1 MGIFQELVIVLAVA
15 VVLVGI
21 LRRLSLP
28 PILGYLLAGTVVGP
42 FALGLFNDVK
52 DLDFIAEFGVVF
64 LLFAIGLELS
74 FPKLIAMRRS
84 LLGLG
89 GLQVLICTLLATG
102 LAKYAGLSLGA
113 ALTSAGALTLSSTAV
128 VTKLLIEQDELH
140 QEHGKMSLGILL
152 FQDLAAIPFLI
163 LIPAL
168 GVSADASVSIQA
180 KLLSTVLTGG
190 ALFIVMLGIG
200 HWLLKPVLHFV
211 AAAKSS
217 ELLMLTALLVVLG
230 SAFLTEHYGLS
241 MALGAFLAGVMIAET
256 EYVHQIE
263 SDILSFRDVLLGLFF
278 ITVGMHVNLN
288 TLYDD
293 FGWVLAITTSLI
305 FSKFLVIWLLGYLTK
320 ASPIA
325 SIRTGLVLAQ
335 GGEFGFAL
343 LSLAQTGR
351 VIDSHSNQILVSS
364 IFLSIIIS
372 PILIK
377 YNARLASWL
386 GKLFSPSSQYEP
398 LEAIQFENLHIKDHV
413 VICGYGRVGQT
424 LARFLEHEGIPFI
437 GLDLDPVRL
446 KEVKAAGEPVYYG
459 DATDLSVLESCHIKE
474 ASLLLVAF
482 KDALRAEKIIKRAK
496 SLRPTLPIL
505 IRTEDDK
512 YLERLQEAGA
522 AEVIPE
528 KLESSLMLASHM
540 LVLLGIPANKVQQQI
555 FEVKASRYK
564 ILQSFYAGTADAEA
578 LEEQT
583 GQSQLHAIELTEG
596 AYAVD
601 RTLADLQ
608 DEEPCIAI
616 NNFSRGGY
624 KCESP
629 AADTIF
635 QVGDIIVLQGSIDK
649 IHKAEEKLLS
659 G

>member
-15 VVLVGI
+15 VVLVGF
-21 LRRLSLP
+21 LRRLHLP
-28 PILGYLLAGTVVGP
+28 PILGYLIAGTVVGP
-42 FALGLFNDVK
+42 FGLGLFTDVE

-89 GLQVLICTLLATG
+89 GLQVLICTVLAAG
-102 LAKYAGLSLGA
+102 LAKYAGLSWGA
-113 ALTSAGALTLSSTAV
+113 SLAAAGALTLSSTAV
-128 VTKLLIEQDELH
+128 VTKLMIEQDELH
-140 QEHGKMSLGILL
+140 QEHGKMALGILL

-168 GVSADASVSIQA
+168 GVSANASVSIQA
-180 KLLSTVLTGG
+180 QLLETVLTGG
-190 ALFIVMLGIG
+190 ALFIVMLGFG
-200 HWLLKPVLHFV
+200 HWLLRPILHFV
-211 AAAKSS
+211 AAARSS

-230 SAFLTEHYGLS
+230 SAFLTEHFHLS

-263 SDILSFRDVLLGLFF
+263 SDILPFRDVLLGLFF
-278 ITVGMHVNLN
+278 ITVGMYVNIN
-288 TLYDD
+288 TLLDD
-293 FGWVLAITTSLI
+293 FEWVISITAGLI
-305 FSKFLVIWLLGYLTK
+305 FVKFVVIWLLGYFTK

-343 LSLAQTGR
+343 LSLAQVGK
-351 VIDSHSNQILVSS
+351 VIDVRSNQILVSS
-364 IFLSIIIS
+364 IFLSIAIS
-372 PILIK
+372 PFLIK
-377 YNARLASWL
+377 YNARFASWL
-386 GKLFSPSSQYEP
+386 GKLFSPNSEFEP
-398 LEAIQFENLHIKDHV
+398 IEAIESENLDIKDHV

-446 KEVKAAGEPVYYG
+446 KEAKAAGEPVYYG
-459 DATDLSVLESCHIKE
+459 DASDLSVLESCHIEE
-474 ASLLLVAF
+474 ARLLLIAF
-482 KDALRAEKIIKRAK
+482 KDPLRADKIIKRAK

-505 IRTEDDK
+505 VRTEDDK
-512 YLERLQEAGA
+512 HLESLLEAGA
-522 AEVIPE
+522 TEVIPE

-540 LVLLGIPANKVQQQI
+540 LVLLGVPGSKVQQQI

-564 ILQSFYAGTADAEA
+564 MLQSFYVGTEDVETIEDQAE
-578 LEEQT
+578 
-583 GQSQLHAIELTEG
+583 QSQLHAIELTEG
-596 AYAVD
+596 AYAIG
-601 RTLADLQ
+601 RTLSDLQ
-608 DEEPCIAI
+608 QETPCISI
-616 NNFSRGGY
+616 NTFSRSGY
-624 KCESP
+624 KCETP

-635 QVGDIIVLQGSIDK
+635 QIGDIIVLQGSQDK
-649 IHKAEEKLLS
+649 IHTAEEKLLS

>member
-15 VVLVGI
+15 VVLVAL
-21 LRRLSLP
+21 LRRLHLP
-28 PILGYLLAGTVVGP
+28 PILGYLLAGTIVGP
-42 FALGLFNDVK
+42 FGLGLFTDVK

-89 GLQVLICTLLATG
+89 GLQVLVCTILATG
-102 LAKYAGLSLGA
+102 LAKYAGLSWGA
-113 ALTSAGALTLSSTAV
+113 SLTAAGALTLSSTAV
-128 VTKLLIEQDELH
+128 VTKLMIEQDELH
-140 QEHGKMSLGILL
+140 QEHGKMALGILL

-168 GVSADASVSIQA
+168 GVSADPNVSIQA
-180 KLLSTVLTGG
+180 QLLETVLTGG

-200 HWLLKPVLHFV
+200 HWLLRPILHFV
-211 AAAKSS
+211 AAARSS

-230 SAFLTEHYGLS
+230 SAFLTEHFHLS

-263 SDILSFRDVLLGLFF
+263 SDILPFRDVLLGLFF
-278 ITVGMHVNLN
+278 ITVGMYVNLN
-288 TLYDD
+288 TLWDD
-293 FGWVLAITTSLI
+293 FEWVCAITAGLI
-305 FSKFLVIWLLGYLTK
+305 FVKFLVIWSVGRFAK
-320 ASPIA
+320 ANPIS

-343 LSLAQTGR
+343 LSLAQVGK
-351 VIDSHSNQILVSS
+351 VIDIHSNQILVSS
-364 IFLSIIIS
+364 IFLSIAIS
-372 PILIK
+372 PFLIK
-377 YNARLASWL
+377 YNGRLASLL
-386 GKLFSPSSQYEP
+386 GNRFNAESPFEP
-398 LEAIQFENLHIKDHV
+398 LEAIESENLHIKNHV

-446 KEVKAAGEPVYYG
+446 REAKAAGEPVYYG
-459 DATDLSVLESCHIKE
+459 DASDLSVLESCHIEE
-474 ASLLLVAF
+474 ASLLLIAF
-482 KDALRAEKIIKRAK
+482 KDPLRADKIIKRAK

-505 IRTEDDK
+505 VRTEDDK
-512 YLERLQEAGA
+512 HLESLLSVGA
-522 AEVIPE
+522 TEVIPE

-540 LVLLGIPANKVQQQI
+540 LVLLGVPATKVQQQI

-564 ILQSFYAGTADAEA
+564 MLQSFYVGTEDVETIEDQAD
-578 LEEQT
+578 
-583 GQSQLHAIELTEG
+583 QSQLHAIELTEG
-596 AYAVD
+596 AYAVGK
-601 RTLADLQ
+601 TLSDLQ
-608 DEEPCIAI
+608 TETPCISI

-624 KCESP
+624 KCETP
-629 AADTIF
+629 ASDTIF
-635 QVGDIIVLQGSIDK
+635 QVGDIVVLQGSQDK

>member
-21 LRRLSLP
+21 LRRLNLP

-42 FALGLFNDVK
+42 FGLGLFNDVK

-89 GLQVLICTLLATG
+89 GLQVLICTILATG
-102 LAKYAGLSLGA
+102 FAKYAGLSLGA
-113 ALTSAGALTLSSTAV
+113 ALTTAGALTLSSTAV
-128 VTKLLIEQDELH
+128 VTKLMIEQDELH
-140 QEHGKMSLGILL
+140 QEHGKMALGILL

-168 GVSADASVSIQA
+168 GVSADASISIQA

-200 HWLLKPVLHFV
+200 HWLLRPVLHFI
-211 AAAKSS
+211 AAARSS

-263 SDILSFRDVLLGLFF
+263 SDILPFRDVLLGLFF
-278 ITVGMHVNLN
+278 ITVGMYINLN
-288 TLYDD
+288 TLHDD
-293 FGWVLAITTSLI
+293 FGWVIAITVSLI
-305 FSKFLVIWLLGYLTK
+305 LTKFLVIWLLGYLTK
-320 ASPIA
+320 ASPIS

-343 LSLAQTGR
+343 LSLAQVGK
-351 VIDSHSNQILVSS
+351 VIDTHTNQILVSS
-364 IFLSIIIS
+364 IFLSITIS
-372 PILIK
+372 PFLIK

-386 GKLFSPSSQYEP
+386 GKLFSPNSQFEP
-398 LEAIQFENLHIKDHV
+398 LEAIESENLHIKDHV

-437 GLDLDPVRL
+437 GLDLDPIRL
-446 KEVKAAGEPVYYG
+446 KEAKAAGEPVYYG
-459 DATDLSVLESCHIKE
+459 DATDLSVLESCHIEE
-474 ASLLLVAF
+474 ASLLLIAF
-482 KDALRAEKIIKRAK
+482 KDPQRAEKIIKRAK

-505 IRTEDDK
+505 VRTEDDK
-512 YLERLQEAGA
+512 HLERLQDVGA
-522 AEVIPE
+522 TEVIPE

-540 LVLLGIPANKVQQQI
+540 LVLLGIPATKVQQQI

-564 ILQSFYAGTADAEA
+564 ILQSFYVGTKDMEA

-596 AYAVD
+596 AYAIG
-601 RTLADLQ
+601 RTLAELQ
-608 DEEPCIAI
+608 QETPCISI
-616 NNFSRGGY
+616 NNFSRSGY
-624 KCESP
+624 KCETP
-629 AADTIF
+629 AMDTIF
-635 QVGDIIVLQGSIDK
+635 QVGDIIVLQGSLDK
-649 IHKAEEKLLS
+649 IHVAEEKLLS